1 MTVTAVETL
10 PNLLRA
16 AAALVRI
23 THGPG
28 CPEFAA
34 HRRAAELIERVA
46 DAEETGVPLRPGERA
61 AALRAARAYLTV
73 DEPVEVPA

>member
-1 MTVTAVETL
+1 VTVTAPETL

-16 AAALVRI
+16 AATLVRI

-28 CPEFAA
+28 CPDLAA

-46 DAEETGVPLRPGERA
+46 DAEETGVPLRPGERD
-61 AALRAARAYLTV
+61 AALHAARAYLAA
-73 DEPVEVPA
+73 EPTAVLT